1 MSIRTWSTEFDPN
14 MAVKKDNTSTI
25 YSSKKAILT
34 GKQAGFSLMERNF
47 IRQEVGGGATPDR
60 RVSVRMS
67 LTAPAK
73 LVCVY
78 DTFDCVLLDLSG
90 FGALVASAS
99 PLSVGTSAY
108 LRAGTSE
115 IFAVGVRKVSCPG
128 APFLIGV
135 MFDERL
141 TRDQII
147 SLRTYARDWIRIEQ
161 RREYCA
167 ARDWWNAGIL
177 SWPRG
182 RNDPRTWPRIPCA

>member
-1 MSIRTWSTEFDPN
+1 MSIRTWSTEFDSN
-14 MAVKKDNTSTI
+14 MAVKKDNTSSI
-25 YSSKKAILT
+25 NSSNKGILT
-34 GKQAGFSLMERNF
+34 DKQAGFSLIERNS
-47 IRQEVGGGATPDR
+47 IRQEFGSGATPDR
-60 RVSVRMS
+60 RASVRMP
-67 LTAPAK
+67 LAAPAK

-128 APFLIGV
+128 NPFLIGV

-141 TRDQII
+141 TRNQIM
-147 SLRTYARDWIRIEQ
+147 SLRSYARNWVRIEQ

-177 SWPRG
+177 SWPHG
-182 RNDPRTWPRIPCA
+182 RDDTRRRSRIPCA

>member
-1 MSIRTWSTEFDPN
+1 MSISTWSTEFDPN
-14 MAVKKDNTSTI
+14 MAVKKDTASI
-25 YSSKKAILT
+25 IHSSNKAILT
-34 GKQAGFSLMERNF
+34 GKKAEFSLMERTS
-47 IRQEVGGGATPDR
+47 IRHGVGSGATPDR
-60 RVSVRMS
+60 RASVRMP

-78 DTFDCVLLDLSG
+78 DIFDCVLLDLSG

-115 IFAVGVRKVSCPG
+115 IFAVGVRKISHPDT
-128 APFLIGV
+128 PFFIGV

-141 TRDQII
+141 TRDQIM
-147 SLRTYARDWIRIEQ
+147 SLRSYARDWVRIEQ

-167 ARDWWNAGIL
+167 ARDWWNAGIS
-177 SWPRG
+177 SWPHG
-182 RNDPRTWPRIPCA
+182 RDDTRRWPRIPCA

>member
-1 MSIRTWSTEFDPN
+1 MSIRTWSTEFDPK
-14 MAVKKDNTSTI
+14 MAIKKDNTSTI
-25 YSSKKAILT
+25 HSSNKGILT
-34 GKQAGFSLMERNF
+34 DKQAGFSLIERNS
-47 IRQEVGGGATPDR
+47 IRQEVGSGATPDR
-60 RVSVRMS
+60 RTSVRMP

-99 PLSVGTSAY
+99 PLSVGRSAY

-128 APFLIGV
+128 TPFLIGV

-141 TRDQII
+141 TRDQIM
-147 SLRTYARDWIRIEQ
+147 SLRSYARNWIRIEQ

-177 SWPRG
+177 SWPHG
-182 RNDPRTWPRIPCA
+182 RDDTRRWPRIPCA